1 MYAVDT
7 NGDSSTAGIDQLGT
21 VDGALTHL
29 SPPEVSSGLP
39 NASDGLPLI
48 ARSLDGKS
56 VFVAGDYTGAN
67 GNFGGTQVAR
77 LVAGSN
83 GTLSDAGEVTLPYVS
98 GDLTTPDLFLES
110 LVAGPPGAAY
120 VVGAAAGGGQA
131 LQPLTAPGSG
141 GLAAGP
147 PVRLTV
153 VSDGGSTKSIAYD
166 AATDSLYVAGRI
178 STGVGPENSV
188 GGIAAYAVSAN
199 GTLATTPDAVLRLG
213 ANESPAALAV
223 GAAGTVYADVQE
235 NGATTPDEILPLSVR
250 PGAIS
255 AGSPLTLSTVGG
267 NDFIFTPSGPAGPSL
282 YLLRAV
288 LTRIAIGANGKLT
301 QGTTVALPA
310 SRSEEYGISAS
321 DDGKE
326 LYVSTHAGS
335 GPLAGVAGAI
345 ASYRVGSS
353 GAVVPDGE
361 IDSSNAQWV
370 YAVTVGPVCGSSAT
384 AADRASTAAASAGS
398 CPLNVTVKGS
408 LTLTSGLAHRPFR
421 NPDVARFFSGV
432 SETSSEACQ
441 SGCTDLT
448 VTVTDPSD
456 HTCPADTQIKG
467 ACPASGVKVKAS
479 VQPIGGGIAPYPSGE
494 DPGKGYLCLA
504 ALAASADA
512 CGNGSREVDGN
523 TDDAGQLKLRYWAP
537 GVLKEE
543 RVLLT
548 VRASTE
554 CSPSTCAFGNQQGE
568 AMPNPTL
575 IIKPNVVIGTVA
587 AAKTA
592 TLDPEEAH
600 DLAQWTA
607 GNELKHFDEFL
618 ANHLKEELIKQAI
631 KHWLEKEAEGP
642 VAIVAFLRE
651 LNHVNEEELGF
662 MGLLLTKLGVRSR
675 GLGIEDPDAIHRP
688 GPEPGKPFL
697 LEFASDNG
705 PFTIDDGGLTWRY
718 GEELAMLK
726 FIRTQTMHL
735 RVYEVSF
742 CRQGEVCGPGYSG
755 NFAHR
760 HDGIRSFLYFDFH
773 ADRAPI
779 TSEGETSVQGVYS
792 RSFIVPYNAEAWMQ
806 SQFGG

>member
-1 MYAVDT
+1 MYAVDS
-7 NGDSSTAGIDQLGT
+7 NADSSTAGIDQLGT

-39 NASDGLPLI
+39 NASDVGPLI

-56 VFVAGDYTGAN
+56 VFVAGDYTGTN

-83 GTLSDAGEVTLPYVS
+83 GTLSDAGAITLPYVS
-98 GDLTTPDLFLES
+98 GDVTTPDLHLNA

-120 VVGAAAGGGQA
+120 VVGFAAGGGPV
-131 LQPLTAPGSG
+131 LQPLIAPGSG
-141 GLAAGP
+141 GLAAGQ

-153 VSDGGSTKSIAYD
+153 VGDEGSAKSIAYD
-166 AATDSLYVAGRI
+166 AATNSLYVAGRI
-178 STGVGPENSV
+178 STGVESSV
-188 GGIAAYAVSAN
+188 GGIAAYAVSAD
-199 GTLATTPDAVLRLG
+199 GTLAATPDAVLRLG
-213 ANESPAALAV
+213 ANETPAQLAV

-235 NGATTPDEILPLSVR
+235 DGGTAPDEILPLDVR

-255 AGSPLTLSTVGG
+255 AGSPLTLSTVTPGG

-282 YLLRAV
+282 YFLRTA
-288 LTRIAIGANGKLT
+288 LTRIAVAANGKLT
-301 QGTTVALPA
+301 LGTTVALPA
-310 SRSEEYGISAS
+310 ARGEEYGVSAS

-335 GPLAGVAGAI
+335 GPHAGVLGAI
-345 ASYRVGSS
+345 VSYRVSSS

-370 YAVTVGPVCGSSAT
+370 YAVTVGPVCGSADA

-398 CPLNVTVKGS
+398 CPLSVTVKGS

-421 NPDVARFFSGV
+421 NPDVARFFSGA

-448 VTVTDPSD
+448 VTVTDPND
-456 HTCPADTQIKG
+456 HTCAPDTQIRG
-467 ACPASGVKVKAS
+467 ACPAAGVKVRAS

-548 VRASTE
+548 VKASTE
-554 CSPSTCAFGNQQGE
+554 CSPSSCRFGSQTGE
-568 AMPNPTL
+568 VMPSPTL
-575 IIKPNVVIGTVA
+575 IVKPNVVIGTVA

-592 TLDPEEAH
+592 TLDPREAL

-607 GNELKHFDEFL
+607 GNELKHFNEFL
-618 ANHLKEELIKQAI
+618 ANHVKQELIKQAI

-642 VAIVAFLRE
+642 LAIVAFLRE

-675 GLGIEDPDAIHRP
+675 GLGIENPDAVHRP

-760 HDGIRSFLYFDFH
+760 HDGIRPFLYFDFH

-779 TSEGETSVQGVYS
+779 TSEGETSIQGVYS